1 MLPQLLGGAFGP
13 SALRW
18 RAMNPRP
25 VLVAPDKFKGTF
37 TATEVS
43 DAVARGLARVDIDSD
58 VCRIADG
65 GEGTIEVVR
74 SAIDG
79 ELVPVAT
86 TDALGDP
93 AEGRVFVFND
103 GRAALIEVA
112 DAIGLAQ
119 LPEPRRDAVAAT
131 SAGAGELIRAA
142 AELGAREVFVGVGGT
157 ATTDG
162 GAGALGV
169 LRDARMIG
177 RRGALK
183 RCPRLTV
190 LCDVRAAWEQAP
202 AVFAP
207 QKGANADEVI
217 LLADRLDSLAD
228 ELPNDPRGRLLT
240 GAGGGLSGGLW
251 AAADATLK
259 SGAAWVLDQ
268 VGFSERMT
276 AARAVITGEGSL
288 DHQTL
293 LGKAVG
299 EVATRARQS
308 GVPCHAIV
316 GRMGMTEFDARIL
329 DFESWREATTLEAIA
344 DAAAALVEVIAPT

>member
-1 MLPQLLGGAFGP
+1 
-13 SALRW
+13 
-18 RAMNPRP
+18 MNPRP

-37 TATEVS
+37 SAAEV
-43 DAVARGLARVDIDSD
+43 AGAIAAGLGRIDIAAD

-65 GEGTIEVVR
+65 GEGTIDVV
-74 SAIDG
+74 SESVAG
-79 ELVPVAT
+79 ELLDVEAV
-86 TDALGDP
+86 DALGEP
-93 AEGRVFVFND
+93 VSARVFVFND
-103 GRAALIEVA
+103 GRSALVEVA
-112 DAIGLAQ
+112 DAIGLTMLA
-119 LPEPRRDAVAAT
+119 EDRRDAVSAS
-131 SAGAGELIRAA
+131 SAGAGALIRAA
-142 AELGAREVFVGVGGT
+142 AGLGVREVLVGVGGT

-162 GAGALGV
+162 GAGALEV
-169 LRDARMIG
+169 LRDARLIG
-177 RRGALK
+177 KRGALK
-183 RCPRLTV
+183 RCPKLTV

-202 AVFAP
+202 PVFAP
-207 QKGANADEVI
+207 QKGANSSDVAALV
-217 LLADRLDSLAD
+217 ARLDELAK
-228 ELPNDPRGRLLT
+228 ELPRDPRGRLLT

-268 VGFSERMT
+268 VGFSPRMT

-329 DFESWREATTLEAIA
+329 DFESWREATTLDEIA
-344 DAAAALVEVIAPT
+344 DAMTALADVLAPT